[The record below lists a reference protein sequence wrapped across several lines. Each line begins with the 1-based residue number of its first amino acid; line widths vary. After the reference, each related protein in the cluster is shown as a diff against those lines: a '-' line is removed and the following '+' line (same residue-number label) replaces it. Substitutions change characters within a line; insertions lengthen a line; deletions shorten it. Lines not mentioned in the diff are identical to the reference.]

1 MSDRDCAIIE
11 FRRHR
16 MTWLRIAREHREAG
30 ARALYLHAVE
40 GARIA
45 QANLLHVLRRVP
57 A

>member
-1 MSDRDCAIIE
+1 MSPIAACAVVE

-16 MTWLRIAREHREAG
+16 QIWMRVAREHREAG
-30 ARALYLHAVE
+30 ARWLYLYAVE

-45 QANLLHVLRRVP
+45 QRNLLHVLRRV